1 MKKLL
6 FLLFMGVSSAAF
18 SQVAVSFHQSN
29 LPFVGVSYD
38 INERLRPELRIEVGS
53 YLTDV
58 PLELVLIYDIVSN
71 EDYEFCVGL
80 GGRTQEYNGLVVP
93 LGVNIY
99 PFENKSFGFMVE
111 LAPILGENDI
121 LRGSWG
127 IRYRFK

>member
-1 MKKLL
+1 
-6 FLLFMGVSSAAF
+6 MGVSSAAF

-38 INERLRPELRIEVGS
+38 INERLRPELRIEVDS

-58 PLELVLIYDIVSN
+58 PLELVLIYDIVNN

>member
-38 INERLRPELRIEVGS
+38 INERLRPELRIEVDS

-58 PLELVLIYDIVSN
+58 PLELVLIYDIVNN